1 MKYKFQALIMA
12 ATMFLGINALAA
24 NENLTVG
31 DIKVTH
37 LSQLPSDLILN
48 NIPVKSGQKYSNK
61 DVKDIYL
68 SLKRLDYIFDVNVY
82 PKIEGN
88 TVNFEIEVDEK
99 ANALEIAKRI
109 QEKERLKIK
118 TEYVISNINFEGLKT
133 INKEDIKQVLT
144 IKEGDYLTP
153 QEAIDGV
160 EKIFKTGHF
169 QTVDIKMDRNADNTV
184 IVNYIV
190 KENPVITKIK
200 IEGNS
205 LFSEEDL
212 IKATGIQVGKIL
224 NGNLLNPDEN
234 GILNYYKNAGYNLAR
249 IETISLKNDG
259 EIVIELSEGTVS
271 SVSFKKRSTKTD
283 GQRAKERDTKL
294 RTQQYIFDRVQ
305 AIKVGQIYQASK
317 VEETIRELYK
327 TGLFTNL
334 LIC

>member
-99 ANALEIAKRI
+99 ENALEIAKRI
-109 QEKERLKIK
+109 QEKERLKVK

-133 INKEDIKQVLT
+133 INKEDIKKVLT

-169 QTVDIKMDRNADNTV
+169 ATVDIKMDRNADNTV
-184 IVNYIV
+184 TVNYIV

-212 IKATGIQVGKIL
+212 IRATGIQVGKIL
-224 NGNLLNPDEN
+224 N
-234 GILNYYKNAGYNLAR
+234 
-249 IETISLKNDG
+249 
-259 EIVIELSEGTVS
+259 V
-271 SVSFKKRSTKTD
+271 
-283 GQRAKERDTKL
+283 
-294 RTQQYIFDRVQ
+294 
-305 AIKVGQIYQASK
+305 
-317 VEETIRELYK
+317 
-327 TGLFTNL
+327 
-334 LIC
+334 